1 MNGFTKRAVSALL
14 GCAALG
20 TSGMASAEEA
30 ESESAFTISGS
41 AGLFSQYRFRGVSLS
56 DEKFAAQASIGV
68 SHDSGFYVGAWGS
81 NLAGFG
87 TFGGSNVE
95 LDLYGGWKGGVGGV
109 DLDIGVVD
117 YQYPGT
123 ANTDFL
129 ELYASASKALGPVT
143 GKVGVYYSPDQKHIA
158 DDNFYLYSDWSAAIP
173 NTPFTLKAHAG
184 YTDGV
189 FALGE
194 SNLFDYSVGVDYV
207 YKALTFNV
215 SYVDTDYSRAGALA
229 APLRDIADSSVLFSV
244 TAAF

>member
-1 MNGFTKRAVSALL
+1 MYGFTKRAVATLL

-20 TSGMASAEEA
+20 MSGAASAAEA

-41 AGLFSQYRFRGVSLS
+41 AGLFSEYRFRGVSLS
-56 DEKFAAQASIGV
+56 DENFAAQASIGV
-68 SHDSGFYVGAWGS
+68 SHESGFYVGAWGS

-87 TFGGSNVE
+87 SFGGSNVE
-95 LDLYGGWKGGVGGV
+95 LDLYGGWKGSLGGV
-109 DLDIGVVD
+109 DLDVGAVD

-123 ANTDFL
+123 ANTDFF
-129 ELYASASKALGPVT
+129 ELYTSVSKALGPVT
-143 GKVGVYYSPDQKHIA
+143 GKVGVYYTPDQKHIA
-158 DDNFYLYSDWSAAIP
+158 DDNFYLFTDLSAAIP

-194 SNLFDYSVGVDYV
+194 KNLFDYSVGVDYV

-215 SYVDTDYSRAGALA
+215 SYVDTDYSRPGAASA
-229 APLRDIADSSVLFSV
+229 ALRDISDSAVLFSV